1 MTAGSGRPHVDA
13 QSLNDVDT
21 YVYET
26 IATLE
31 YTGRP
36 ATRHE
41 IAAVADVDDQVLDET
56 LTALTERGLLI
67 RADAGGEPGY
77 EPADRGWSAA
87 PEQAR
92 GM

>member
-1 MTAGSGRPHVDA
+1 MSSGGDSPHVDA
-13 QSLNDVDT
+13 QSLRDLDT

-36 ATRHE
+36 ATRGQ
-41 IAAVADVDDQVLDET
+41 IAAVAELDDRVLDET
-56 LTALTERGLLI
+56 LADLVGRGLLV
-67 RADAGGEPGY
+67 RFDAGDEPGF
-77 EPADRGWSAA
+77 EPADRGWSTA
-87 PEQAR
+87 PEQAQ

>member
-1 MTAGSGRPHVDA
+1 MGSGNRPYVDS
-13 QSLNDVDT
+13 QSLRDLDT

-36 ATRHE
+36 ATRDQ
-41 IAAVADVDDQVLDET
+41 IAAVADVEDQVLDET
-56 LTALTERGLLI
+56 LAELVRRKLLI
-67 RADAGGEPGY
+67 RSQDGDEPAF
-77 EPADRGWSAA
+77 EPADRGWSTA
-87 PEQAR
+87 PEQTQ